1 MSFFKNQVEHL
12 TDQVFLLNLLA
23 FFFFFFRVVI
33 FSPFSPKLPRIFPD

>member
-23 FFFFFFRVVI
+23 FFVCVELFLVLSALNYQEYFLI
-33 FSPFSPKLPRIFPD
+33 